1 MILAQAQAPQLPAL
15 PEGPSLDRVRGA
27 IEIPAYEPWQIVLA
41 VLCGLFFLG
50 LILWAFLRRRK
61 KSPSPCPPYETAL
74 SELGAAAELAD
85 DDERFAV
92 LTSTALRRYFE
103 NELGLRF
110 TARTS
115 EEFLRSLK
123 GNSRLDTAYQAQLGE
138 VLAAFDRIKFA
149 RSTVAAEDRVRL
161 SQAARDLI
169 DQAHMK
175 VSREGTQT

>member
-1 MILAQAQAPQLPAL
+1 MILAQAQAPQLPDL

-27 IEIPAYEPWQIVLA
+27 IEIPAYEPWQIALA

-50 LILWAFLRRRK
+50 LIFWAFLRRRK
-61 KSPSPCPPYETAL
+61 KSATPCPPYETAL
-74 SELGAAAELAD
+74 AELKAAAEFA

-103 NELGLRF
+103 NGLGLRF
-110 TARTS
+110 KARTS

-123 GNSRLDTAYQAQLGE
+123 GNSRLDSAYQAQLGE
-138 VLAAFDRIKFA
+138 VLAAFDQIKFA

-161 SQAARDLI
+161 SQTVRDLI
-169 DQAHMK
+169 DQAHSK
-175 VSREGTQT
+175 VNREVTQA